1 MATRKPVPPSSKS
14 TDGDRAKIRK
24 AIDKAV
30 ETIVQKFGK
39 GAIMALGSDRPVED
53 YDAIPTGSVGLDEA
67 LGVGGIPRGRIVE
80 IYGPEASG
88 KTTLT
93 LHLVAEAQRKGMVCA
108 FVDAE
113 HALDTTYACALG
125 VDLGHLLVSQPDHGE
140 QALDIVETLTRTAT
154 VGLIVVDSV
163 AALIP
168 RAELE
173 GEMGD
178 AHVGLQARLMSQGM
192 RKLAGLA
199 YQTNT
204 TIVFINQLRHKIGV
218 QFGSPETTTGGNALK
233 YFASVRLDIRR
244 IKSIKDGDRV
254 VASLTRVKVV
264 KNKVAPPFRTAE
276 FEIAFGRGI
285 DGVAEL
291 LDRALA
297 LGLVTKSGSWY
308 ALGDT
313 RLGQGRAAA
322 LEFLRTHTNEA
333 AALAEAV
340 RTGARGGRAAA

>member
-1 MATRKPVPPSSKS
+1 MATRSSNPTASASADATSSKV
-14 TDGDRAKIRK
+14 RK
-24 AIDKAV
+24 AIDRAV
-30 ETIVQKFGK
+30 ESIVRKFGQ
-39 GAIMALGSDRPVED
+39 GAIMALGAERPVESI
-53 YDAIPTGSVGLDEA
+53 DAISTGSVGLDEA
-67 LGVGGIPRGRIVE
+67 LGIGGVPRGRIVE

-93 LHLVAEAQRKGMVCA
+93 LHLIAEAQRKGLVCA
-108 FVDAE
+108 FIDAE

-140 QALDIVETLTRTAT
+140 QALDIAETLTRTGT
-154 VGLIVVDSV
+154 VGVIVVDSV

-199 YQTNT
+199 HQTNT
-204 TIVFINQLRHKIGV
+204 TVVFINQLRHKIGV

-244 IKSIKDGDRV
+244 IKSIKDGDRI
-254 VASLTRVKVV
+254 VASQTRVKVV
-264 KNKVAPPFRTAE
+264 KNKLAPPFRTAE

-285 DGVAEL
+285 DATAEL

-297 LGLVTKSGSWY
+297 RGLISKSGSWY
-308 ALGDT
+308 AMGDV

-322 LEFLRTHTNEA
+322 LEFLRQHPA
-333 AALAEAV
+333 
-340 RTGARGGRAAA
+340 RAAAVRDALQGGAAAEAA